1 MDSKKIKVWAH
12 RGASGYAP
20 ENTMDA
26 FRKAIEMKA
35 DGIEL
40 DVHTSADGELIVMHD
55 ENVDRVTDGTG
66 LIKDMTLAQ
75 LKELKVS
82 TPAEPSGIY
91 HIPTL
96 AEVLELMRTTDM
108 MINIELKNSI
118 CFYPGMEEKILK
130 QLIYSSFNHYSLL
143 QLKQLNDH
151 VQTGILFSDG
161 WVNPA
166 MYAKNL
172 GINAVHH
179 FKVNVVAQLHGAGD
193 QFVAPFG
200 NGFQRHRVFAEA
212 ANHHGFSGFD
222 AFGDGNFRLRA
233 TEARR
238 CPFPLGT
245 SAPGRPSASGL
256 SRPDCRRRHRL
267 PARRFPVRFP
277 SRRLRRQNLRFRQPR

>member
-1 MDSKKIKVWAH
+1 MTETTKRTTKVWAH
-12 RGASGYAP
+12 RGASGYRP
-20 ENTMDA
+20 ENTLEA
-26 FRKAIEMKA
+26 FELAIRQGA

-108 MINIELKNSI
+108 MVNIELKNSI
-118 CFYPGMEEKILK
+118 CFYPGMEGKILK
-130 QLIYSSFNHYSLL
+130 LVKEMNMEDQLIYSSFNHYSLL

-172 GINAVHH
+172 GINAVHPAVPPEIPTVH
-179 FKVNVVAQLHGAGD
+179 RRSQTCRTENARMDCQQTRTHPAGK
-193 QFVAPFG
+193 
-200 NGFQRHRVFAEA
+200 R
-212 ANHHGFSGFD
+212 
-222 AFGDGNFRLRA
+222 
-233 TEARR
+233 RR
-238 CPFPLGT
+238 CRSSHYQL
-245 SAPGRPSASGL
+245 SGQ
-256 SRPDCRRRHRL
+256 SD
-267 PARRFPVRFP
+267 
-277 SRRLRRQNLRFRQPR
+277 

>member
-1 MDSKKIKVWAH
+1 MTETTKRTTKVWAH
-12 RGASGYAP
+12 RGASGYRP
-20 ENTMDA
+20 ENTLEA
-26 FRKAIEMKA
+26 FELAIRQGA
-35 DGIEL
+35 DGIEM

-108 MINIELKNSI
+108 MVNIELKNSI
-118 CFYPGMEEKILK
+118 CFYPGMEGKILK
-130 QLIYSSFNHYSLL
+130 LVKEMNMEDQLIYSSFNHYSLL

-172 GINAVHH
+172 GINAVHPAVYH
-179 FKVNVVAQLHGAGD
+179 LKYPQFIEEVKEQYKLWSQECKKCPYETQCASCSAIPYETDNVQEYINKKTQCGFTHAVVAA
-193 QFVAPFG
+193 
-200 NGFQRHRVFAEA
+200 
-212 ANHHGFSGFD
+212 
-222 AFGDGNFRLRA
+222 RLY
-233 TEARR
+233 
-238 CPFPLGT
+238 FKY
-245 SAPGRPSASGL
+245 
-256 SRPDCRRRHRL
+256 RL
-267 PARRFPVRFP
+267 LAKENN
-277 SRRLRRQNLRFRQPR
+277 QNDN

>member
-1 MDSKKIKVWAH
+1 MEMTETTKRTTKVWAH
-12 RGASGYAP
+12 RGASGYRP
-20 ENTMDA
+20 ENTLEA
-26 FRKAIEMKA
+26 FELAIRQGA

-40 DVHTSADGELIVMHD
+40 DVHTSVDGELIVMHD

-108 MINIELKNSI
+108 MVNIELKNSI
-118 CFYPGMEEKILK
+118 CFYPGMEGKILK
-130 QLIYSSFNHYSLL
+130 LVKEMNMEDQLIYSSFNHYSLL

-172 GINAVHH
+172 GINAVHPAVYH
-179 FKVNVVAQLHGAGD
+179 LKYPQFIEEVKRAGLKMHVWTDNKPEHIQLVKDAG
-193 QFVAPFG
+193 
-200 NGFQRHRVFAEA
+200 AEA
-212 ANHHGFSGFD
+212 VITNYPD
-222 AFGDGNFRLRA
+222 RA
-233 TEARR
+233 IEIIEK
-238 CPFPLGT
+238 
-245 SAPGRPSASGL
+245 
-256 SRPDCRRRHRL
+256 
-267 PARRFPVRFP
+267 
-277 SRRLRRQNLRFRQPR
+277 

>member
-1 MDSKKIKVWAH
+1 MTETTKRTTKVWAH
-12 RGASGYAP
+12 RGASGYRP
-20 ENTMDA
+20 ENTLEA
-26 FRKAIEMKA
+26 FELAIRQGA

-108 MINIELKNSI
+108 MVNIELKNSI
-118 CFYPGMEEKILK
+118 CFYPGMEGKILK
-130 QLIYSSFNHYSLL
+130 LVKEMNMEDQLIYSSFNHYSLL

-166 MYAKNL
+166 MYAKNSRNQRRTPCSL
-172 GINAVHH
+172 SPEIPTVHRRSQTCRTENARMDCQQTRTHP
-179 FKVNVVAQLHGAGD
+179 AGK
-193 QFVAPFG
+193 
-200 NGFQRHRVFAEA
+200 R
-212 ANHHGFSGFD
+212 
-222 AFGDGNFRLRA
+222 
-233 TEARR
+233 RR
-238 CPFPLGT
+238 CRSSHYQL
-245 SAPGRPSASGL
+245 SGQ
-256 SRPDCRRRHRL
+256 SD
-267 PARRFPVRFP
+267 
-277 SRRLRRQNLRFRQPR
+277 

>member
-1 MDSKKIKVWAH
+1 MEMTETTKRTTKVWAH
-12 RGASGYAP
+12 RGASGYRP
-20 ENTMDA
+20 ENTLEA
-26 FRKAIEMKA
+26 FELAIRQGA

-75 LKELKVS
+75 L
-82 TPAEPSGIY
+82 
-91 HIPTL
+91 
-96 AEVLELMRTTDM
+96 TDM

-130 QLIYSSFNHYSLL
+130 LVKEMNMEDQLIYSSFNHYSLL

-172 GINAVHH
+172 GINAVHPAVYH
-179 FKVNVVAQLHGAGD
+179 LKYPQFIEEVKRAGLKMHAWTANKPEHIQLVKDAG
-193 QFVAPFG
+193 
-200 NGFQRHRVFAEA
+200 AEA
-212 ANHHGFSGFD
+212 VITNYPD
-222 AFGDGNFRLRA
+222 RA
-233 TEARR
+233 IEIIEK
-238 CPFPLGT
+238 
-245 SAPGRPSASGL
+245 
-256 SRPDCRRRHRL
+256 
-267 PARRFPVRFP
+267 
-277 SRRLRRQNLRFRQPR
+277 

>member
-1 MDSKKIKVWAH
+1 MEMTETTKRTTKVWAH
-12 RGASGYAP
+12 RGASGYRP
-20 ENTMDA
+20 ENTLEA
-26 FRKAIEMKA
+26 FELAIRQGA

-40 DVHTSADGELIVMHD
+40 DVHTSVDGELIVMHD

-108 MINIELKNSI
+108 MVN
-118 CFYPGMEEKILK
+118 MEGKILK
-130 QLIYSSFNHYSLL
+130 LVKEMNMEDQLIYSSFNHYSLL

-172 GINAVHH
+172 GINAVHPAVYH
-179 FKVNVVAQLHGAGD
+179 LKYPQFIEEVKRAGLKMHVWTANKPEHIQLVKDAG
-193 QFVAPFG
+193 
-200 NGFQRHRVFAEA
+200 AEA
-212 ANHHGFSGFD
+212 VITNYPD
-222 AFGDGNFRLRA
+222 RA
-233 TEARR
+233 IEIIEK
-238 CPFPLGT
+238 
-245 SAPGRPSASGL
+245 
-256 SRPDCRRRHRL
+256 
-267 PARRFPVRFP
+267 
-277 SRRLRRQNLRFRQPR
+277 